1 MFQRTGKLVNG
12 RRGKN
17 HHRERNL
24 NVYDKVPIERA
35 RIHIRK
41 ERMNSEGRVLTVK

>member
-1 MFQRTGKLVNG
+1 MFQRTGKMVNG

-17 HHRERNL
+17 DHRERKYI

-35 RIHIRK
+35 RIHIL
-41 ERMNSEGRVLTVK
+41 GRRG